1 ASGEGTDITT
11 SPASGGPRRP
21 SSSAAR
27 RSTTIR
33 PDATL
38 GGGSARRYLSTAP
51 PVGSC
56 TITTAS
62 LVIARQAYR
71 WHRRETRELHRRAGG
86 PSTPRPLRRVP
97 ARPRRPPR
105 GSRLPRRLGPRGTT
119 ERKVPARSDRCGQ
132 YRWSGR
138 STGRDPCLALV
149 PPGI

>member
-1 ASGEGTDITT
+1 TSRTSCWSRLSASGEGTDITT

-86 PSTPRPLRRVP
+86 PSTTPATTACSCATSTATAWQPSTTAVRP
-97 ARPRRPPR
+97 
-105 GSRLPRRLGPRGTT
+105 SRNNGA
-119 ERKVPARSDRCGQ
+119 K
-132 YRWSGR
+132 
-138 STGRDPCLALV
+138 STGTV
-149 PPGI
+149 

>member
-86 PSTPRPLRRVP
+86 PGLTPPGRPWKWRRWRQPARRRRPRPS
-97 ARPRRPPR
+97 AR
-105 GSRLPRRLGPRGTT
+105 
-119 ERKVPARSDRCGQ
+119 
-132 YRWSGR
+132 
-138 STGRDPCLALV
+138 
-149 PPGI
+149 